1 MSEYVDQIFKLIRIG
16 YYSGMFLVIFILI
29 LDSWRVMKN
38 VREGQLPHRKS
49 IAYLIIEKPIHSIVF
64 LVLWSIPYILSPLFV
79 LEEYQVEFIGEM
91 LDPFQFFLVP
101 FLIFPL
107 VMIAAS
113 FYRYYQNR
121 QSKLH
126 HENT

>member
-49 IAYLIIEKPIHSIVF
+49 VLDNREAHSLHSISCSVEYT
-64 LVLWSIPYILSPLFV
+64 LHSQSIVCPGRISGGIYRGNVRSLPVLFGSISNFSSCNDCGELLSL
-79 LEEYQVEFIGEM
+79 LSKSSIQVT
-91 LDPFQFFLVP
+91 
-101 FLIFPL
+101 
-107 VMIAAS
+107 S
-113 FYRYYQNR
+113 
-121 QSKLH
+121 
-126 HENT
+126 